1 MRPLALIPAVLLAAC
16 ATTRTAAP
24 AASPSLPGELLREAE
39 LARVRCL
46 LVAPLENGSDAPRAA
61 GAATAALLSRVDEG
75 RTQLLPV
82 AQLRAV
88 FADTPLELPEGI
100 SAATAL
106 ELAELLGADGVLYGA
121 VEGRHQEARPD
132 VLVTLRLTL
141 TAHRDLVFATTARVE
156 PARGEPF
163 EEAVRRTTLD
173 RARPMLDRLG
183 APGRHACF
191 PRERREALRSAALA
205 LRAPASP
212 PVPPS
217 ASPPPVA
224 TASGAVASA
233 GAGKARLHTT
243 RQREWA
249 RLLLARGRILLEDVT
264 YEARTPELAREGGL
278 ADLAVVLL
286 ANPDLTVRLEGYVD
300 NTEDTVGDQRLA
312 QAMAQAAAGRL
323 RDLGVDG
330 GRIAAIGHGGE
341 NPLLPNFTARGRAA
355 NRRLEVVAPR

>member
-1 MRPLALIPAVLLAAC
+1 MRPLPLLAALLLAAC

-24 AASPSLPGELLREAE
+24 EATLAPSGEVLREAE
-39 LARVRCL
+39 LARVGCL

-61 GAATAALLSRVDEG
+61 GAATAALISRVDEG
-75 RTQLLPV
+75 RSQVLPV
-82 AQLRAV
+82 AQLRAI

-121 VEGRHQEARPD
+121 VEGRHQQARPD
-132 VLVTLRLTL
+132 VLLTLRLTL

-156 PARGEPF
+156 PATGEPF
-163 EEAVRRTTLD
+163 EAAVRRTTLD
-173 RARPMLDRLG
+173 RARPVLDRLG

-205 LRAPASP
+205 LRAPAQ
-212 PVPPS
+212 V
-217 ASPPPVA
+217 ASPPSLPA
-224 TASGAVASA
+224 APAAGAAAAASA
-233 GAGKARLHTT
+233 GKPRLHTA

-249 RLLLARGRILLEDVT
+249 RLLLARGRVPLEEVT
-264 YEARTPELAREGGL
+264 YEGRTAELAREGGL

-286 ANPDLTVRLEGYVD
+286 ANPDLTVRLEAYVD
-300 NTEDTVGDQRLA
+300 TTEDTAGDQRLA

-330 GRIAAIGHGGE
+330 ARIAATGRGGE
-341 NPLLPNFTARGRAA
+341 SPLLPNFTARGRAA